1 MFIFKRYK
9 IRSYEM
15 GLLFRDGE
23 FRGLVEAGT
32 RWFFDPLGKVR
43 VDVVS
48 QRDPWLVHEKLD
60 LIVKSAAGSAV
71 GSDHVPFLEKML
83 NMLVGG
89 KSISSVATLED
100 RAVVLDLKD
109 HERALVWIENRF
121 SHLLPAIG
129 DGSFCTLSPDAP
141 ERSRS
146 RVNRS
151 EQTVCDG
158 LYAYWTG
165 QKNVRVE
172 VVDARNVR
180 FEHEELQ
187 VIAKSPMAQR
197 VLEVCTVNR
206 DRVGVLFIDGRYSD
220 TLTPGLYAFWKEQSE
235 APSRTVGAAQRSRA
249 SGNDSPMVEV
259 VRTDRLC
266 LVEIDLRET
275 MVDVGG
281 QDIMTADK
289 VTLRLN
295 AVVTYKIVDARKA
308 VSQTDDVRQALY
320 RETQLVLRS
329 VIGARE
335 LDAFLTEKDA
345 VAMEIEENVRRRAG
359 ELGLEI
365 ASVGI
370 RDVILPGDMKDL
382 MNKVTEARKAAEA
395 NLISRREETAAM
407 RSQANTARL
416 LADNPVLMRLRELE
430 VLEKIAA
437 AGKLNIVLGGPSEGP
452 PGLADKVINLL

>member
-1 MFIFKRYK
+1 MLFLKRYK

-23 FRGLVEAGT
+23 FRGLIETGA
-32 RWFFDPLGKVR
+32 RWFFDPLGKIR

-48 QRDPWLVHEKLD
+48 QREPWLVHDKLD
-60 LIVKSAAGSAV
+60 LVVKSGV
-71 GSDHVPFLEKML
+71 LK
-83 NMLVGG
+83 
-89 KSISSVATLED
+89 D

-121 SHLLPAIG
+121 SHLLPA
-129 DGSFCTLSPDAP
+129 
-141 ERSRS
+141 
-146 RVNRS
+146 
-151 EQTVCDG
+151 G

-165 QKNVRVE
+165 QKTVRVE

-180 FEHEELQ
+180 FEHNELK
-187 VIAKSPMAQR
+187 VIARSPMAQR
-197 VLEVCTVNR
+197 VFDVCTVQR
-206 DRVGVLFIDGRYSD
+206 DHVGVLFIDGRYID
-220 TLTPGLYAFWKEQSE
+220 TLASGLYAFWKGQSD
-235 APSRTVGAAQRSRA
+235 AKVI
-249 SGNDSPMVEV
+249 
-259 VRTDRLC
+259 
-266 LVEIDLRET
+266 EIDLRET

-281 QDIMTADK
+281 QEIMTADK

-320 RETQLVLRS
+320 RETQLVLRG

-335 LDAFLTEKDA
+335 LDAFLTDKDA
-345 VAMEIEENVRRRAG
+345 VAKEIEDNVRRRAG

-407 RSQANTARL
+407 RSQANTAKL
-416 LADNPVLMRLRELE
+416 LVDNPVLMRLRELE
-430 VLEKIAA
+430 VLEKIAS
-437 AGKLNIVLGGPSEGP
+437 AGKLNIILGEK
-452 PGLADKVINLL
+452 GLADKVVNLL